1 MRCPLSRA
9 SMRTD
14 IHLPASSTPWNRRAN
29 NDPFIPFPCYPAT
42 CSTGCTAGHHDGGRC
57 SPARHSSA
65 IDATCANFLRLL
77 TGCGRINSE
86 VARRIPG
93 LYRDPKD
100 RLSNLKQV
108 EEALD
113 VLIASNGEYCPL
125 PLSQDVQAELFP
137 EVRHARGER
146 RTQRQN
152 IAFTRKMRREARQ
165 VEQSWLLRQNLLGQ
179 AVTEL
184 NFQSPETVNSW
195 YRRWS
200 DEFDA
205 SELEPAFWRWQT
217 RFTSLRDLHWLLCA
231 HAPLYEVMHEIRF
244 IVQESEESIL
254 ERERWLVPN
263 KLICRG

>member
-1 MRCPLSRA
+1 MIHSSR
-9 SMRTD
+9 SLVT
-14 IHLPASSTPWNRRAN
+14 LQ
-29 NDPFIPFPCYPAT
+29 
-42 CSTGCTAGHHDGGRC
+42 
-57 SPARHSSA
+57 PARQAALQA
-65 IDATCANFLRLL
+65 IMTVEDARQRGARLPSMPHVRTFLRLL
-77 TGCGRINSE
+77 TGSGRINNE
-86 VARRIPG
+86 VPRRIPG

-125 PLSQDVQAELFP
+125 PLSQDVQSELFP

-152 IAFTRKMRREARQ
+152 IAFTRKMRREARK

-184 NFQSPETVNSW
+184 NSQSPETVNSW

-217 RFTSLRDLHWLLCA
+217 RFTSLRDLRWLLCA

-244 IVQESEESIL
+244 IVQESEEAIL

>member
-1 MRCPLSRA
+1 M
-9 SMRTD
+9 D
-14 IHLPASSTPWNRRAN
+14 
-29 NDPFIPFPCYPAT
+29 
-42 CSTGCTAGHHDGGRC
+42 
-57 SPARHSSA
+57 
-65 IDATCANFLRLL
+65 
-77 TGCGRINSE
+77 
-86 VARRIPG
+86 
-93 LYRDPKD
+93 D

-125 PLSQDVQAELFP
+125 PLSQDAQSELFP

-152 IAFTRKMRREARQ
+152 IAFTRKMRREARK

-205 SELEPAFWRWQT
+205 SELLNRPSGVGR
-217 RFTSLRDLHWLLCA
+217 RDLAWHSKTSTPATARTCL
-231 HAPLYEVMHEIRF
+231 
-244 IVQESEESIL
+244 
-254 ERERWLVPN
+254 
-263 KLICRG
+263 

>member
-1 MRCPLSRA
+1 M
-9 SMRTD
+9 
-14 IHLPASSTPWNRRAN
+14 
-29 NDPFIPFPCYPAT
+29 
-42 CSTGCTAGHHDGGRC
+42 
-57 SPARHSSA
+57 
-65 IDATCANFLRLL
+65 RLL
-77 TGCGRINSE
+77 TGSGRINNE
-86 VARRIPG
+86 VPRRIPG

-125 PLSQDVQAELFP
+125 PLSQDVQSELFP

-152 IAFTRKMRREARQ
+152 IAFTRKMRREARK
-165 VEQSWLLRQNLLGQ
+165 VEQSWLLRQNLLWQ

-217 RFTSLRDLHWLLCA
+217 RFTSLRDLRWLLCA

-244 IVQESEESIL
+244 IVQESEEAIL